1 MRQETF
7 TILFLM
13 RKGRTKK
20 NGLAS
25 IYARITTGSLRQ
37 EFYFHCEGRPELWNQ
52 KKERMMGTSRLAL
65 KVNEMLDEF
74 RVQILDIRTKLLA
87 EGYAANAAQIKQR
100 YLNPTCNTMMLI
112 AGLADYAKRRQGE
125 VGVRITQRTADK
137 YERLLR
143 YLKQYLAQRGKAED
157 IPVERMNYE
166 FLDGF
171 NLFLQTAH
179 RCRHNGAVA
188 VMDCL
193 RNFVL
198 YCLRNEWIT
207 KNPFR
212 YYKLKEDEV
221 QAKEH
226 LTAHELELLTRK
238 ELDHRLARIRDV
250 FVFCCLTGLAFADAD
265 HLRREHLSQDDE
277 GRWWIHKPRE
287 KTSVMSRIPLLPAS
301 LEILRR
307 YERDEA
313 CLARGRVL
321 PTPSNQK
328 MNAYMK
334 EIAAVCGIDK
344 VLTTHCARHTFA
356 CMAVEYGMPID
367 VLAKILGHSNTNMTR
382 HYAKF
387 SETVIGREMEAFG
400 ERLASATGY
409 LKGFGQKRPSDEGR
423 RRLSLALFN
432 QRVAQ
437 QIQKPCQP
445 QLAVDDPTAAL
456 DGIVDTDIEH
466 PREQLDQLFHI
477 GTGTV
482 DTPSHAGSMQ
492 RRNQLH
498 EIRRRERLGQIE
510 RRAGFFGFP
519 QPVHDRRMLD
529 TQMDHPHLKF
539 QM

>member
-13 RKGRTKK
+13 RKGRPKK

-25 IYARITTGSLRQ
+25 VYARVTTGSLRQ
-37 EFYFHCEGRPELWNQ
+37 EFYFHCEGKPELWNQ
-52 KKERMMGTSRLAL
+52 HKERAMGTNKLAIQ
-65 KVNEMLDEF
+65 VNERLNDF
-74 RVQILDIRTKLLA
+74 RVKIIDIRSKLLA

-112 AGLADYAKRRQGE
+112 AGLIDYVKRRQAE

-193 RNFVL
+193 HNFVL

-277 GRWWIHKPRE
+277 GRVLLREVGRE
-287 KTSVMSRIPLLPAS
+287 KPATIKRMLS
-301 LEILRR
+301 DIYRQNRTDVKGIRTKKYGIGVEVLGIYVSNDVVYIHTCMYNDTNISFEVDAWRFIVADRKLAKRTAQQQTMLEILRVCN
-307 YERDEA
+307 DQA
-313 CLARGRVL
+313 VVRGHQRQRTVFAL
-321 PTPSNQK
+321 PKLTISD
-328 MNAYMK
+328 
-334 EIAAVCGIDK
+334 DK
-344 VLTTHCARHTFA
+344 VLLLEIIEKNGARHQT
-356 CMAVEYGMPID
+356 VEIPAGELLD
-367 VLAKILGHSNTNMTR
+367 AK
-382 HYAKF
+382 
-387 SETVIGREMEAFG
+387 
-400 ERLASATGY
+400 
-409 LKGFGQKRPSDEGR
+409 
-423 RRLSLALFN
+423 
-432 QRVAQ
+432 
-437 QIQKPCQP
+437 
-445 QLAVDDPTAAL
+445 
-456 DGIVDTDIEH
+456 
-466 PREQLDQLFHI
+466 
-477 GTGTV
+477 
-482 DTPSHAGSMQ
+482 
-492 RRNQLH
+492 
-498 EIRRRERLGQIE
+498 
-510 RRAGFFGFP
+510 
-519 QPVHDRRMLD
+519 ML
-529 TQMDHPHLKF
+529 
-539 QM
+539 

>member
-13 RKGRTKK
+13 RKGRPKK

-25 IYARITTGSLRQ
+25 VSARVTTGSLRQ

-52 KKERMMGTSRLAL
+52 KKERMMGTNSISL
-65 KVNEMLDEF
+65 KINKMIDEF
-74 RVQILDIRTKLLA
+74 RVQILGIHSKLLA

-112 AGLADYAKRRQGE
+112 AGLTDYAKRRQAE

-157 IPVERMNYE
+157 IPIERMNYE

-226 LTAHELELLTRK
+226 LTAHELELLSRK
-238 ELDHRLARIRDV
+238 ALDHRLARIRDV

-277 GRWWIHKPRE
+277 GRVLLREVGRE
-287 KTSVMSRIPLLPAS
+287 KPATIKRMLS
-301 LEILRR
+301 DIYRQNRTDVKGIRTKKYGIGVEVLGIYVSNDVVYIHTCMYNDTNISFEVDAWRFIVADRKLAKRTAQQQTMLEILRVCN
-307 YERDEA
+307 DQA
-313 CLARGRVL
+313 VVRGHQRQRTVFAL
-321 PTPSNQK
+321 PKLTISD
-328 MNAYMK
+328 
-334 EIAAVCGIDK
+334 DK
-344 VLTTHCARHTFA
+344 VLLLEIIEKNGARHQT
-356 CMAVEYGMPID
+356 VEISAGELLD
-367 VLAKILGHSNTNMTR
+367 AK
-382 HYAKF
+382 
-387 SETVIGREMEAFG
+387 
-400 ERLASATGY
+400 
-409 LKGFGQKRPSDEGR
+409 
-423 RRLSLALFN
+423 
-432 QRVAQ
+432 
-437 QIQKPCQP
+437 
-445 QLAVDDPTAAL
+445 
-456 DGIVDTDIEH
+456 
-466 PREQLDQLFHI
+466 
-477 GTGTV
+477 
-482 DTPSHAGSMQ
+482 
-492 RRNQLH
+492 
-498 EIRRRERLGQIE
+498 
-510 RRAGFFGFP
+510 
-519 QPVHDRRMLD
+519 ML
-529 TQMDHPHLKF
+529 
-539 QM
+539 

>member
-1 MRQETF
+1 MSRVMRQETF

-13 RKGRTKK
+13 RKGRPKK

-25 IYARITTGSLRQ
+25 VYARITTGSLRQ
-37 EFYFHCEGRPELWNQ
+37 EFYFHCEGKPELWNQ
-52 KKERMMGTSRLAL
+52 KKERMMGTSRLAQ

-74 RVQILDIRTKLLA
+74 RVQILDIRSKLLA

-112 AGLADYAKRRQGE
+112 AGLTDYAKRRQAE

-157 IPVERMNYE
+157 IPIERMNYE

-226 LTAHELELLTRK
+226 LTAHELELLSRK
-238 ELDHRLARIRDV
+238 ALDHRLARIRDV

-277 GRWWIHKPRE
+277 GRVLLREVGRE
-287 KTSVMSRIPLLPAS
+287 KPATIKRMLS
-301 LEILRR
+301 DIYRQNRTDVKGIRTKKYGIGVEVLGIYVSNDVVYIHTCMYNDTNISFEVDAWRFIVADRKLAKRTAQQQTMLEILRVCN
-307 YERDEA
+307 DQA
-313 CLARGRVL
+313 VVRGHQRQRTVFAL
-321 PTPSNQK
+321 PKLTISD
-328 MNAYMK
+328 
-334 EIAAVCGIDK
+334 DK
-344 VLTTHCARHTFA
+344 VLLLEIIEKNGARHQT
-356 CMAVEYGMPID
+356 VEIPAGELLD
-367 VLAKILGHSNTNMTR
+367 AK
-382 HYAKF
+382 
-387 SETVIGREMEAFG
+387 
-400 ERLASATGY
+400 
-409 LKGFGQKRPSDEGR
+409 
-423 RRLSLALFN
+423 
-432 QRVAQ
+432 
-437 QIQKPCQP
+437 
-445 QLAVDDPTAAL
+445 
-456 DGIVDTDIEH
+456 
-466 PREQLDQLFHI
+466 
-477 GTGTV
+477 
-482 DTPSHAGSMQ
+482 
-492 RRNQLH
+492 
-498 EIRRRERLGQIE
+498 
-510 RRAGFFGFP
+510 
-519 QPVHDRRMLD
+519 ML
-529 TQMDHPHLKF
+529 
-539 QM
+539 

>member
-13 RKGRTKK
+13 RKGRPKK

-25 IYARITTGSLRQ
+25 VSARVTTGSLRQ

-52 KKERMMGTSRLAL
+52 KKERMMGTNSISL
-65 KVNEMLDEF
+65 KINKMIDEF
-74 RVQILDIRTKLLA
+74 RVQILGIHSKLLA

-112 AGLADYAKRRQGE
+112 AGLTDYAKRRQAE

-157 IPVERMNYE
+157 IPIERMNYE

-226 LTAHELELLTRK
+226 LTAHELELLSRK
-238 ELDHRLARIRDV
+238 ALDHRLARIRDV

-277 GRWWIHKPRE
+277 GRVLLREVDRE
-287 KTSVMSRIPLLPAS
+287 KPATIKRMLS
-301 LEILRR
+301 DIYRQNRTDVKGIRTKKYGIGVEVLGIYVSNDVVYIHTCMYNDTNISFEVDAWRFIVADRKLAKRTAQQQTMLEILRVCN
-307 YERDEA
+307 DQA
-313 CLARGRVL
+313 VVRGHQRQRTVFAL
-321 PTPSNQK
+321 PKLTISD
-328 MNAYMK
+328 
-334 EIAAVCGIDK
+334 DK
-344 VLTTHCARHTFA
+344 VLLLEIIEKNGARHQT
-356 CMAVEYGMPID
+356 VEIPAGELLD
-367 VLAKILGHSNTNMTR
+367 AK
-382 HYAKF
+382 
-387 SETVIGREMEAFG
+387 
-400 ERLASATGY
+400 
-409 LKGFGQKRPSDEGR
+409 
-423 RRLSLALFN
+423 
-432 QRVAQ
+432 
-437 QIQKPCQP
+437 
-445 QLAVDDPTAAL
+445 
-456 DGIVDTDIEH
+456 
-466 PREQLDQLFHI
+466 
-477 GTGTV
+477 
-482 DTPSHAGSMQ
+482 
-492 RRNQLH
+492 
-498 EIRRRERLGQIE
+498 
-510 RRAGFFGFP
+510 
-519 QPVHDRRMLD
+519 ML
-529 TQMDHPHLKF
+529 
-539 QM
+539 